1 MDYIRDIKLFA
12 PLLVMSLLTSTA
24 AKSQTVL
31 ATDGAEMT
39 GQLMQWTTAK
49 FEPPTVPAG
58 APKRKTAAKLQS
70 NVNVIRVDDLIAEGS
85 ITVDSLTEAPAMA
98 PAQLKP
104 SHRQEAEPAGSS
116 LDSPAG
122 PVNAVLTISATAGG
136 LVLSPE
142 SLTFAK
148 AGDKVTVRLPA
159 SEAPGLQLFVRD
171 QKIAELGAGA
181 TELTARKAGSTELY
195 AVANGRMYIIQVR
208 VESVT
213 SRGPALTVPKA
224 LVSLKGVVKDTGAS
238 ATYPG
243 LEQATQADPAPGPV
257 SAGDVSGD
265 EVNPAAPSLK
275 ASIAETARSLLRQA
289 SDGRRFYNAKDK
301 IGYTTAQVQLI
312 DDRSNPS
319 AGLIYPVAG
328 VSVRVLGTEFISK
341 TDAAGHLTI
350 RDMPR
355 QARFMLRIDDPSGQY
370 RPAIAEISTA
380 DLVGGVTRLRVMRNF
395 AFDALTTIASSVQ
408 QSTHGSYCSMVSDRD
423 GEDHLGP
430 AADIAVQIDVAA
442 EGPFYFNK
450 FGFLDR
456 SMSAT
461 GADGRFCYFNVAP
474 GPMAISLFKRG
485 DWVAT
490 LPLSVFAN
498 RHLEDHLDLSAVTAF
513 ATQFASMA
521 TAQEQL
527 SSDVSIAAHYQQ
539 VDMIDLLPLG
549 SDAPLPQVAPG
560 RVANADGLVSHQGKV
575 RAFARAAEFEPVVY
589 TYPAGD
595 EQTVTP
601 LIPRGFIDDMSLNAQ
616 VVHDPELGSVL
627 AEFAAPEGA
636 TQETISMRLVDQD
649 GHDVGD
655 GWYFSDAP
663 LTKAIFFNV
672 PAGTYSLQVQ
682 TKGGYWLNSDTVLV
696 YNETTSY
703 MRLGNMLR
711 YHVPN

>member
-1 MDYIRDIKLFA
+1 MDYTRDIKLLT

-31 ATDGAEMT
+31 ATDGAAMT
-39 GQLMQWTTAK
+39 GQLMQWATAT
-49 FEPPTVPAG
+49 FEQPSAPTVATNRKA
-58 APKRKTAAKLQS
+58 APKLKSSA
-70 NVNVIRVDDLIAEGS
+70 NVIRVDDLIATGS
-85 ITVDSLTEAPAMA
+85 INVDSLTETPAKAPAK
-98 PAQLKP
+98 LKP
-104 SHRQEAEPAGSS
+104 SQRQEAEPAGSS
-116 LDSPAG
+116 LESPAG
-122 PVNAVLTISATAGG
+122 LVNPVLTVSASAGG
-136 LVLSPE
+136 LVFSPE

-148 AGDKVTVRLPA
+148 AGDKVTVRLA
-159 SEAPGLQLFVRD
+159 TAEESGLQLFVRD
-171 QKIAELGAGA
+171 QKIAELSAAA

-208 VESVT
+208 VESGA
-213 SRGPALTVPKA
+213 SRGPNLTVPKA
-224 LVSLKGVVKDTGAS
+224 LVSLNGVVKVTGAS

-243 LEQATQADPAPGPV
+243 LEQATQADPAPAPV
-257 SAGDVSGD
+257 SAGDVSSD
-265 EVNPAAPSLK
+265 EVNPTAPSLK
-275 ASIAETARSLLRQA
+275 TSIAETARSLLRQA
-289 SDGRRFYNAKDK
+289 SDGRRFYNAKEK

-312 DDRSNPS
+312 DDRSNPG
-319 AGLIYPVAG
+319 AGLIYPVSG

-341 TDAAGHLTI
+341 TDATGHLTI

-370 RPAIAEISTA
+370 RPAIAEISTE
-380 DLVGGVTRLRVMRNF
+380 DLMGGVTRIRVMRSF

-408 QSTHGSYCSMVSDRD
+408 QSTHGSYCSVVSDRD
-423 GEDHLGP
+423 GGGHLGP

-456 SMSAT
+456 TMSAT
-461 GADGRFCYFNVAP
+461 GSDGRFCYFNVAP

-498 RHLEDHLDLSAVTAF
+498 RHLEEHIDLSAVTTF

-527 SSDVSIAAHYQQ
+527 SSDVSTAAHYQQ

-560 RVANADGLVSHQGKV
+560 RVANVDGLVSHQGKV

-589 TYPAGD
+589 TYRAGD

-663 LTKAIFFNV
+663 LTKALFFNV

-682 TKGGYWLNSDTVLV
+682 TKAGYWLNSDTVMV

-703 MRLGNMLR
+703 MRLGTMLR
-711 YHVPN
+711 YQP